1 MAIIAGFVLL
11 VWSAD
16 RFVYGAAGIAG
27 NMGMSKMMIGLT
39 IVSLGTS
46 APEIFV
52 SINAALAGAPE
63 IAIGNAIGS
72 NIANIGL
79 VLGITTL
86 IAPLPVKM
94 SFLRQDIPALL
105 AVTAITGFLI
115 YNLELTRAEGLALI
129 AMAFILLYLMFRYK
143 REHPEELPD
152 GNPNESNGT
161 LAEPSTAKF
170 VFWFLFGLAVLVGS
184 SRLLVWGAVDVARSF
199 GIDEVIIGLTIIA
212 TGTSLPELAASITSA
227 LRRHHDI
234 ALGNIIGSNILNLLT
249 VLSAAAVISPLTL
262 TDQVLFRDYGAMSAM
277 TLLLAIFAYTAY
289 RKGTM
294 ARWEGSILLGTYFA
308 YMVWLYLSVTIQ

>member
-1 MAIIAGFVLL
+1 
-11 VWSAD
+11 
-16 RFVYGAAGIAG
+16 
-27 NMGMSKMMIGLT
+27 MGWM
-39 IVSLGTS
+39 
-46 APEIFV
+46 
-52 SINAALAGAPE
+52 
-63 IAIGNAIGS
+63 
-72 NIANIGL
+72 
-79 VLGITTL
+79 
-86 IAPLPVKM
+86 
-94 SFLRQDIPALL
+94 L

-129 AMAFILLYLMFRYK
+129 AMAFVLLYLMFRYK
-143 REHPEELPD
+143 REHPEELSD
-152 GNPNESNGT
+152 GNLNENST
-161 LAEPSTAKF
+161 PTKPSTAKSA
-170 VFWFLFGLAVLVGS
+170 FWFLTGLVVLVAS
-184 SRLLVWGAVDVARSF
+184 SRLLVWGAVNVARSF

-262 TDQVLFRDYGAMSAM
+262 TAQVLFRDYGAMSAM

-289 RKGTM
+289 RKGAM

-308 YMVWLYLSVTIQ
+308 YMIWLYLSTTIL